1 MRKYHLQQG
10 AALIELALSIPFMIM
25 LSMIV
30 IEFGRALYEYNTVT
44 KSVRDSVRHLST
56 KIPNTVDQTPDI
68 LCAVAKNLVVYGT
81 KTAGTQPLAP
91 GLKTNA
97 VSCSWQTTGALPLIN
112 TVTVTVTGYRFQ
124 SMVSNVFG
132 LQLSDANGG
141 INFGNI
147 AATMR
152 MPT

>member
-1 MRKYHLQQG
+1 MRKYQHRQQG

-44 KSVRDSVRHLST
+44 KSVRDAARYLSANT
-56 KIPNTVDQTPDI
+56 PNTLCPD
-68 LCAVAKNLVVYGT
+68 AQNLVVYGT
-81 KTAGTQPLAP
+81 TTAGSQPLAP
-91 GLKTNA
+91 GLKTSA

-112 TVTVTVTGYRFQ
+112 TVTVTVTGYHF
-124 SMVSNVFG
+124 SSPISSVFG
-132 LQLSDANGG
+132 LQLFTNGG

-147 AATMR
+147 IATMR
-152 MPT
+152 TLT

>member
-1 MRKYHLQQG
+1 MRKYQHRQQG

-44 KSVRDSVRHLST
+44 KSVRDAARYLSANT
-56 KIPNTVDQTPDI
+56 PNTLCPD
-68 LCAVAKNLVVYGT
+68 AQNLVVYGT
-81 KTAGTQPLAP
+81 TTAGSQPLAP
-91 GLKTNA
+91 GLKTSA

-112 TVTVTVTGYRFQ
+112 TITVTVTGYHF
-124 SMVSNVFG
+124 SSPISSVFG
-132 LQLSDANGG
+132 LQLFTNGG

-147 AATMR
+147 TATMR
-152 MPT
+152 TLT

>member
-1 MRKYHLQQG
+1 MRKYQHQHQG

-44 KSVRDSVRHLST
+44 KSVRDAARYLSANT
-56 KIPNTVDQTPDI
+56 PNTLCPD
-68 LCAVAKNLVVYGT
+68 AQNLVVYGT
-81 KTAGTQPLAP
+81 TTAGSQPLAP
-91 GLKTNA
+91 GLKTSA

-112 TVTVTVTGYRFQ
+112 TVTVTVTGYHF
-124 SMVSNVFG
+124 SSPISSVFG
-132 LQLSDANGG
+132 LQLFTNGG

-147 AATMR
+147 TATMR
-152 MPT
+152 TLT

>member
-1 MRKYHLQQG
+1 MRKYQHQQQG

-44 KSVRDSVRHLST
+44 KSVRDAVRYLSVQM
-56 KIPNTVDQTPDI
+56 PNT
-68 LCAVAKNLVVYGT
+68 LCANAQNLVVYGT
-81 KTAGTQPLAP
+81 TTTGTQPLAP
-91 GLKTNA
+91 GLKTSA

-112 TVTVTVTGYRFQ
+112 TVTVTVTGYHFT
-124 SMVSNVFG
+124 SPVSGVFG
-132 LQLSDANGG
+132 LQLFTNGG

-147 AATMR
+147 TATMR
-152 MPT
+152 TLT

>member
-1 MRKYHLQQG
+1 MRKYQHQQQG

-44 KSVRDSVRHLST
+44 KSVRDAARYLSANT
-56 KIPNTVDQTPDI
+56 PNTLCPD
-68 LCAVAKNLVVYGT
+68 AQNLVVYGT
-81 KTAGTQPLAP
+81 KTAGSQPLAP

-132 LQLSDANGG
+132 LQLFTGGG
-141 INFGNI
+141 ITFGNI

-152 MPT
+152 TLT

>member
-1 MRKYHLQQG
+1 MRKHRLQHG
-10 AALIELALSIPFMIM
+10 VALIELALAIPFMIM
-25 LSMIV
+25 LSMII

-56 KIPNTVDQTPDI
+56 KPPNTVDQTPDM
-68 LCAVAKNLVVYGT
+68 LCAVAKNMVVYGT

-91 GLKTNA
+91 GLKTSA

-112 TVTVTVTGYRFQ
+112 TVTVTVTGYRFT
-124 SMVSNVFG
+124 SMVSNVLG
-132 LQLSDANGG
+132 MQLFTNGG
-141 INFGNI
+141 ITFGNI

>member
-1 MRKYHLQQG
+1 MRKHHSQHG
-10 AALIELALSIPFMIM
+10 AALIELALVIPFMIM

-30 IEFGRALYEYNTVT
+30 IEFGRALYEYNSVA
-44 KSVRDSVRHLST
+44 KSVRDAVRYLSVQT
-56 KIPNTVDQTPDI
+56 PNT
-68 LCAVAKNLVVYGT
+68 LCDNAKNLVVYGST
-81 KTAGTQPLAP
+81 SAGSTPLAP
-91 GLKTNA
+91 GLKINA

-112 TVTVTVTGYRFQ
+112 TVTVKVTGYRFQ

-152 MPT
+152 APL

>member
-1 MRKYHLQQG
+1 MRKYQHRQQG

-44 KSVRDSVRHLST
+44 KSVRDAVRYLSANT
-56 KIPNTVDQTPDI
+56 PNT
-68 LCAVAKNLVVYGT
+68 LCTDAQNLVVYGT
-81 KTAGTQPLAP
+81 TTTGTQPLAP
-91 GLKTNA
+91 GLKTSA

-112 TVTVTVTGYRFQ
+112 TVTVTVTGYHFT
-124 SMVSNVFG
+124 SPVSSVFG
-132 LQLSDANGG
+132 LQLFTNGG

-147 AATMR
+147 TATMR
-152 MPT
+152 TLT

>member
-1 MRKYHLQQG
+1 MRKHHTQQG
-10 AALIELALSIPFMIM
+10 AALIELALAIPFMIM

-44 KSVRDSVRHLST
+44 KSVRDAVRYLSAKT
-56 KIPNTVDQTPDI
+56 PNTLCPD
-68 LCAVAKNLVVYGT
+68 AQNLVVYGT
-81 KTAGTQPLAP
+81 VSPGTSDKPLAP
-91 GLKTNA
+91 GLKTSA
-97 VSCSWQTTGALPLIN
+97 VSCSWQTAGALPLIN
-112 TVTVTVTGYRFQ
+112 TVTVTVTGYRFT

-141 INFGNI
+141 ITFGNI

-152 MPT
+152 TLT

>member
-1 MRKYHLQQG
+1 MRKHRLQYG
-10 AALIELALSIPFMIM
+10 VALIELALSIPLMIM

-44 KSVRDSVRHLST
+44 KSVRDAVRYLTVQLPPAPTSCPSAAT
-56 KIPNTVDQTPDI
+56 K
-68 LCAVAKNLVVYGT
+68 LVRYGSIN
-81 KTAGTQPLAP
+81 PLPADKPLVP
-91 GLKTNA
+91 GLANA
-97 VSCSWQTTGALPLIN
+97 AISCTWQASG
-112 TVTVTVTGYRFQ
+112 TVTVTVSSYRFQ

>member
-1 MRKYHLQQG
+1 MRKYQHQQQG

-44 KSVRDSVRHLST
+44 KSVRDAVRYLSVQM
-56 KIPNTVDQTPDI
+56 PNT
-68 LCAVAKNLVVYGT
+68 LCANAQNLVVYGT
-81 KTAGTQPLAP
+81 TTTGTQPLAP
-91 GLKTNA
+91 GLNTSA

-112 TVTVTVTGYRFQ
+112 TVTVTVTGYHFT
-124 SMVSNVFG
+124 SPVSGVFG
-132 LQLSDANGG
+132 LQLFTNGG

-147 AATMR
+147 TATMR
-152 MPT
+152 TLT

>member
-1 MRKYHLQQG
+1 MRKYQHRQQG

-44 KSVRDSVRHLST
+44 KSVRDAVRYLSANT
-56 KIPNTVDQTPDI
+56 PNTLCPD
-68 LCAVAKNLVVYGT
+68 AQNLVVYGT
-81 KTAGTQPLAP
+81 TTAGSQPLLAP
-91 GLKTNA
+91 GLKTSA

-112 TVTVTVTGYRFQ
+112 TVTVTVTGYHFT
-124 SMVSNVFG
+124 SPISSVFG
-132 LQLSDANGG
+132 LQLFTNGG

-147 AATMR
+147 TATMR
-152 MPT
+152 TLT

>member
-1 MRKYHLQQG
+1 MRKHRPQHG
-10 AALIELALSIPFMIM
+10 AALIELALTIPFMIL

-44 KSVRDSVRHLST
+44 KSVRDAVRYL
-56 KIPNTVDQTPDI
+56 TVQLPPAPTSCPQ
-68 LCAVAKNLVVYGT
+68 AATNLVQYGST
-81 KTAGTQPLAP
+81 SSSNLSLLAP
-91 GLKTNA
+91 GLASATIN
-97 VSCSWQTTGALPLIN
+97 CTWQTSGTYPQVST
-112 TVTVTVTGYRFQ
+112 TVTITVSGYRFK
-124 SMVSNVFG
+124 SMVSKVFG

>member
-1 MRKYHLQQG
+1 MRKHHLQQG

-44 KSVRDSVRHLST
+44 KSVRNAVRYLST
-56 KIPNTVDQTPDI
+56 QTPNTLCPD
-68 LCAVAKNLVVYGT
+68 AQNLVVFGSRST
-81 KTAGTQPLAP
+81 GNTPLAP
-91 GLKTNA
+91 GLKVGA
-97 VSCSWQTTGALPLIN
+97 VSCTWQTTGTYPLIN
-112 TVTVTVTGYRFQ
+112 TVTVKVTGYRFQ

-132 LQLSDANGG
+132 LQLSDAQGG
-141 INFGNI
+141 ITFGDI

-152 MPT
+152 TQT